1 MTSEIVE
8 GSAVIVKEDNTFF
21 NPAQKLNRDI
31 TAEVIKE
38 YFKDRDSIRIL
49 TAMSATGLRGIRYL
63 KEIPKSKLF
72 FNDICPNAVQ
82 TIQKNLILNSFE
94 DFKVFSENENLRETD
109 SRINVTRNDC
119 HVLMHRYHSFFDV
132 IDIDPFGSCAEFVN
146 SAFKA
151 IKHNGIICFT
161 CTDKAAL
168 CTNESKCFMKY
179 NSTIK
184 KVFCKNE
191 TPIRVLLSHI
201 SREFA
206 KYDAKIIPILSLSVD
221 FYVRVI
227 VRVYKGKGKTVL
239 TDNSFVSICDCYRFS
254 QIPLASAKG
263 SVCSTCNTN
272 TKLYGPFWTG
282 PIHDRVLVDG
292 ILENIIEKENER
304 MVGILRLIRQ
314 ETEDLFYYEI
324 PKISSLLKIN
334 CCKLRDIMN
343 GLSNSGYSC
352 SLTHC
357 DNNSFKTNASIDTII
372 ELMKEID
379 SKSFFKYSIAENP
392 VVTAIF
398 SNCFYKGK
406 VMSGL
411 GPLSLPKQ

>member
-1 MTSEIVE
+1 
-8 GSAVIVKEDNTFF
+8 
-21 NPAQKLNRDI
+21 
-31 TAEVIKE
+31 
-38 YFKDRDSIRIL
+38 
-49 TAMSATGLRGIRYL
+49 MSATGLRGIRYL
-63 KEIPKSKLF
+63 KESPKSKLF

-94 DFKVFSENENLRETD
+94 DFKVLKDNDNLRE
-109 SRINVTRNDC
+109 SVY
-119 HVLMHRYHSFFDV
+119 RYHGCFDV

-151 IKHNGIICFT
+151 IKHNGLICFT

-191 TPIRVLLSHI
+191 TPIRVLLSNI

-206 KYDAKIIPILSLSVD
+206 KYDAKIIPVLSLSVD

-227 VRVYKGKGKTVL
+227 VRVYKGKGKSAM
-239 TDNSFVSICDCYRFS
+239 TDNSFVSICDCYRFTK
-254 QIPLASAKG
+254 IPLSSAKG
-263 SVCSTCNTN
+263 TACTTCTTCNSN
-272 TKLYGPFWTG
+272 SKIFGPFWTG
-282 PIHDRVLVDG
+282 PIHDKPTIEG
-292 ILENIIEKENER
+292 ILQNVKEEGNER
-304 MVGILRLIRQ
+304 MVGILRLMHQ
-314 ETEDLFYYEI
+314 EIEDLFYYEI

-334 CCKLRDIMN
+334 CCKLRNVMN
-343 GLSNSGYSC
+343 GLSNSGYLV

-357 DNNSFKTNASIDTII
+357 DNNSFKTNASIDVIN
-372 ELMKEID
+372 ELMKEIEA
-379 SKSFFKYSIAENP
+379 KSFDKYSITENP
-392 VVTAIF
+392 VVNEIF
-398 SNCFYKGK
+398 SVCFYKGK
-406 VMSGL
+406 VKSGM